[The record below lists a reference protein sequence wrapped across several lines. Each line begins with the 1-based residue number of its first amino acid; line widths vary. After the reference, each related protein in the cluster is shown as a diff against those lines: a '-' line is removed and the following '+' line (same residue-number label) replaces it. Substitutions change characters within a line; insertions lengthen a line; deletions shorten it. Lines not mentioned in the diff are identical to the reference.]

1 MIDFGSLRKTPR
13 VPEREVQELAQAWV
27 NEPGMQAV
35 ALRIA
40 RLCHVPP
47 GEPFN
52 VFRGELAVLAAEQY
66 LQGRATG
73 RAGIVTLPELP
84 RRRVQ

>member
-1 MIDFGSLRKTPR
+1 MIDLGKLRQTPK
-13 VPEREVQELAQAWV
+13 VSEREVQQLAQAWV

-40 RLCHVPP
+40 KLCHVPP

-52 VFRGELAVLAAEQY
+52 TFRGELAVLAAEQY

-73 RAGIVTLPELP
+73 RARIVTLPELP
-84 RRRVQ
+84 RPRD

>member
-1 MIDFGSLRKTPR
+1 MIDFGQLRKTPR
-13 VPEREVQELAQAWV
+13 VAEREVQQLAQVWV

-40 RLCHVPP
+40 KACSVPP

-52 VFRGELAVLAAEQY
+52 ALRGELAVLAAEQY

-73 RAGIVTLPELP
+73 RAGVITLPELP
-84 RRRVQ
+84 RPRA